1 MAFEL
6 KPGQGSL
13 FKNDRKQKDTHPDL
27 NGSININGVEHWLS
41 AWTKRNDDGSFKLL
55 SISVG
60 DPKQKQSGGGQARGA
75 DPRSGPMPSDSGAHT
90 SDLDD
95 EIPF

>member
-6 KPGQGSL
+6 KPGQGTL

-55 SISVG
+55 SISIG
-60 DPKQKQSGGGQARGA
+60 EAKQKPPQQQSYGGNPSLPPAGGGR
-75 DPRSGPMPSDSGAHT
+75 
-90 SDLDD
+90 D
-95 EIPF
+95 EEACPF